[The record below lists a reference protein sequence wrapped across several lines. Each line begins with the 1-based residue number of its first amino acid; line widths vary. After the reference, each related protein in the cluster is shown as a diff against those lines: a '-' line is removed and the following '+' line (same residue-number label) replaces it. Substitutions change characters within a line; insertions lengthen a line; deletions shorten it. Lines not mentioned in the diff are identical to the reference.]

1 MSLSFVFLVAQELS
15 QTLFFGE
22 DFHIPM
28 PEGNVEVLFRPSI
41 VPGREKPLMSSGKV
55 VDLRAKLNT
64 GLTHLILENVGES
77 DEGVYTITSGES
89 AEDITRIT
97 LYVRGTASFSLHNT
111 KKLFAHF
118 EQQLVH

>member
-1 MSLSFVFLVAQELS
+1 MSLSFAQELS

-28 PEGNVEVLFRPSI
+28 PEGNAEVLFRRSI
-41 VPGREKPLMSSGKV
+41 GKGDGKLLMSSGKV

-77 DEGVYTITSGES
+77 DEGVYTIKPDKS

-97 LYVRGTASFSLHNT
+97 LYVRGTALLS
-111 KKLFAHF
+111 
-118 EQQLVH
+118 